1 MVVMLDLELLIQAT
15 KLEVVG
21 DITITNGT
29 QNNAIRTN
37 SAGQLQ
43 FLRNAAANNS
53 VAMTIDDED
62 GSVGI
67 GTASPSNPLHIH
79 TTSSESTPLK
89 LQRAHT
95 NNVVI
100 AYQNT
105 TSSMFAG
112 MVGNASGWGVSN
124 QENLAGNPMFM
135 VERTTG
141 DIGIA
146 TIDPLTKLDVNQTTQ
161 FDITSATASAG
172 IFVRGGDTA
181 GQNNYGG
188 AITLSKI
195 GSTRPG
201 GSIAAVQTTADPDQM
216 GIAFFTHGQTTS
228 NNNVTER
235 LRINSGGNVQ
245 VNGGDLHIDDNGEFA
260 IFEQDTSLA
269 MTNSSKISMDFASNI
284 ARIRSSHN
292 GSGGNAVSRPLAF
305 FIGSSEKLR
314 IGSSGQIGL
323 GGANYGSSGQVLTSN
338 GSGSAPTWQDS
349 AGGFTGGTVT
359 GITTFQSSFVR
370 MSPGGGDTGAL
381 KFGTGNNYQILAQS
395 NTLELAVA
403 AGKSIKL
410 NQGNSVYLTT
420 TDGGINLTGITTV
433 SQSTSGKPTLTIQN
447 TGGQG
452 TGTGTGAQIAK
463 FVGDSDA
470 LLIQNIAGG
479 DYGIY
484 NVAQDNGIEFFDG
497 TGGVKIIYNGNIG
510 VEFDSGNNYGDF
522 KGVPSVNGTNLARTT
537 DNITGTSGGFTAG
550 NASNL
555 NSGTIPDAR
564 FPATLPAAS
573 GANLTNVDAAT
584 LDGIDSASFLRSD
597 AADSFT
603 GALTGSGTISLTGT
617 KIECGRTSGSVAMT
631 TNDGYG
637 NANLCFNHTSG
648 TPDVNG
654 SSCRIETSVD
664 NNTGFMLFEVG
675 NSVTANNAVTLTE
688 VLKLT
693 TSAVTAQSGI
703 TFTGDGSGLTDID
716 DLASTVNTATQ
727 GSDGAQDITFF
738 GAAGGA
744 GAAQVETLVVEY
756 ILKVVVVKQDV

>member
-1 MVVMLDLELLIQAT
+1 
-15 KLEVVG
+15 
-21 DITITNGT
+21 
-29 QNNAIRTN
+29 
-37 SAGQLQ
+37 
-43 FLRNAAANNS
+43 
-53 VAMTIDDED
+53 
-62 GSVGI
+62 
-67 GTASPSNPLHIH
+67 
-79 TTSSESTPLK
+79 
-89 LQRAHT
+89 
-95 NNVVI
+95 
-100 AYQNT
+100 
-105 TSSMFAG
+105 
-112 MVGNASGWGVSN
+112 
-124 QENLAGNPMFM
+124 
-135 VERTTG
+135 
-141 DIGIA
+141 
-146 TIDPLTKLDVNQTTQ
+146 
-161 FDITSATASAG
+161 
-172 IFVRGGDTA
+172 
-181 GQNNYGG
+181 
-188 AITLSKI
+188 
-195 GSTRPG
+195 
-201 GSIAAVQTTADPDQM
+201 M

-744 GAAQVETLVVEY
+744 GAAQSGNFSSRIYLKGGGSQTRCLILGQDYNGYATIDTSWTDNYLDISSSFNRVRFNQQGYLGTTQLWDDSGNIQNLGGLSSTQFIRSDANTNVSAHTEWQDNQEVRLGNAADFRMYFNGADTVFRSYAHANGDIVFQGETSAGTNQNIML
-756 ILKVVVVKQDV
+756 LKTDSTATYVNLRYNNNTSLETTNDGIDVSGIIKVRRNSN